1 MSQVINTNISS
12 LNSQRNLMSS
22 QNQLTTSLQRLSS
35 GLRINSAKDDAAGL
49 AISERMTTQ
58 IRGLNQA
65 ARNAND
71 AISLA
76 QTTEGALNEISNNL
90 QRIRELSIQSAN
102 ATNNASDRAALNAE
116 VQQLVSEIDR
126 IALQT
131 NFNGNRLLDGS
142 FTAQQFQV
150 GANANE
156 TITVDSISSKRS
168 ASLGQFTGVQLT
180 NLPIANPGE
189 AFVPQ
194 SMNVGGTVYDLGS
207 TKTDAKSIA
216 AAINSTGIP
225 GMTATANETVRAA
238 VASVLTDG
246 AVAGNATVSIN
257 GLQITL
263 TNSNNAET
271 NRSNALTAINAQSA
285 ATGVRAIETGSGIEL
300 RAADGRNIHVNAFA
314 PGTATGATL
323 ADWGLD
329 GAELTGGTLNVS
341 YVAPQGVTGTV
352 DFTGA
357 FSPPPFAIAATGNAL
372 STINIGTVQGA
383 NTAIQAADAALQR
396 VNDSRALLGAVQNR
410 FTATISNL
418 QTTSENLS
426 ASRSRIMDTDFAAET
441 ANLARAQIMQQAGVA
456 MVAQANAVPQN
467 VLSLLR

>member
-168 ASLGQFTGVQLT
+168 ASLGQFNGVQLT
-180 NLPIANPGE
+180 DFSFAPNETFA
-189 AFVPQ
+189 PQ
-194 SMNVGGTVYDLGS
+194 SVTVGGTVYDLGS